1 MKFLKYNKEGEEK
14 MTDLIEEYAQKIAKQ
29 VEYEERLDVALS
41 LLADGMSVEF
51 AAKHSKLSL
60 EEVRKLA
67 EKRSA

>member
-1 MKFLKYNKEGEEK
+1 
-14 MTDLIEEYAQKIAKQ
+14 MTDLIEEYAQKMAKQ
-29 VEYEERLDVALS
+29 AAEEAAQKAAEEKHERNVEMALG

-60 EEVRKLA
+60 DEVRALA

>member
-1 MKFLKYNKEGEEK
+1 
-14 MTDLIEEYAQKIAKQ
+14 MTDLIEEYAQKMAKQ
-29 VEYEERLDVALS
+29 AAEEATKKAAKEKHDRNVEMALG

-60 EEVRKLA
+60 DEVRALA